1 MEKNKNFNIL
11 TLTAPD
17 VENGLGCRVTIW
29 CAGCSHHCPG
39 CHNQHTWSYN
49 QGKCIEDRN
58 VIESIL
64 KEAEKPYIKGITFSG
79 GDPLDQSYEAL
90 QQLERFIKIFKEELP
105 GKDIWIYSGDV
116 FEELIKTPVKRRI
129 LKKCD
134 FLVDGPF
141 IQELKDPDLPFRGSK
156 NQRIINLSEKQF

>member
-11 TLTAPD
+11 TLTTPD

-49 QGKCIEDRN
+49 QGKCIEDPN

-105 GKDIWIYSGDV
+105 GKDIWIYSGEV

-156 NQRIINLSEKQF
+156 NQRIIDLSEKQF